1 MSKTLSIG
9 IDGMSCSGCASKLES
24 ALNAENGIE
33 ARVNFA
39 LASAQINITD
49 LGTSHSIKSVLDDKN
64 YDYKTESLS
73 LSISGWSC
81 ANCAAK
87 TVSKLLAN
95 KHILTVDANF
105 SSEKITL
112 TYFSGAIFPVDIIN
126 EITIQGYKPTLNRGS
141 VENQTESLISRKA
154 ELKNKNKKQLLSV
167 TIAALLTLP
176 LVIGMLTMFIAGFD
190 FVVPVWLQLLL
201 STPVQFIIGRRYYLG
216 AYQAL
221 KNRSA
226 NMDVL
231 VATGT
236 SAAYFYSLYLFLT
249 LGEMAQGLLYFE
261 ASAVVITLISLGKYL
276 EENAKQ
282 NTASAIHE
290 LMMLRPEVANVK
302 RGHEWLKLPIEEVI
316 IGDEVRVLAGE
327 KVPVDGVVVDG
338 KSELDESM
346 ITGESLPVLKEP
358 GETIIGGSING
369 TGVLLLRVNAVGK
382 DSSLNKIIMLV
393 EAAQMGKAPFQQLVD
408 RISNIFV
415 PVVLVIATLTFLIW
429 YLGFGDFESG
439 LISAVAVLVIACPC
453 ALGLATPAALV
464 TGTGAA
470 ARQGI
475 LIKDIDTLQKAHK
488 ITDVML
494 DKTGTLTQGKPKVTA
509 VHCFDYDETKLINN
523 AAAVQLLSEH
533 PLAKSIV
540 TYAQDKQFKLSSA
553 SNVETIIGYG
563 IKGTVEG
570 ARVIIGNRQ
579 LMLAEGV
586 VTEVGDAL
594 LADLSEYSGS
604 EMWVSVAGNLV
615 GLFIIADM
623 LRVESCSAI
632 SLLKQA
638 RINTTMLSGD
648 NELVVEKIAQTLK
661 IDHYYAQVKPEEK
674 SHYVQDRQSL
684 GKTVAMVGDG
694 INDAPALAQADI
706 SIAMGSGSDVAMETA
721 NITLLRSDP
730 RLVSA
735 AMDIS
740 KLTWRKIQQNL
751 FWAFIFNLIGIPLA
765 ATGYLSPELAGAAM
779 AFSSIAVL
787 SNSLL
792 IKRWVPKFTQ
802 ET

>member
-9 IDGMSCSGCASKLES
+9 IDGMSCAGCASKLEA
-24 ALNAENGIE
+24 ALNAENGIQ

-39 LASAQINITD
+39 LASAQIKIAD
-49 LGTSHSIKSVLDDKN
+49 IATSHTVKSILDDKKYN
-64 YDYKTESLS
+64 YQTESLS
-73 LSISGWSC
+73 FTVSGWSC
-81 ANCAAK
+81 ASCAAK

-95 KHILTVDANF
+95 QHILTVDANF
-105 SSEKITL
+105 ASEKVTV
-112 TYFSGAIFPVDIIN
+112 TFFSGAILPVDIIN
-126 EITIQGYKPTLNRGS
+126 EITALGYKPTLNRGS
-141 VENQTESLISRKA
+141 VGSQTERLLARKA
-154 ELKNKNKKQLLSV
+154 ELNNKNKQQLLSV
-167 TIAALLTLP
+167 IMATLLTLP
-176 LVIGMLTMFIAGFD
+176 LVAGMLAMFIAGTD
-190 FVVPVWLQLLL
+190 FVIPVWLQLLL
-201 STPVQFIIGRRYYLG
+201 ATPVQFIIGRRYYLG
-216 AYQAL
+216 AYHSL
-221 KNRSA
+221 KNGAA

-249 LGEMAQGLLYFE
+249 LGEAAQGGLYFE

-276 EENAKQ
+276 EEKAKQ
-282 NTASAIHE
+282 NTSSAIQE
-290 LMMLRPEVANVK
+290 LMMLRPEIANVK
-302 RGHEWLKLPIEEVI
+302 RGDQWLQLPIEEVVV
-316 IGDEVRVLAGE
+316 GDEVRVLAGE
-327 KVPVDGVVVDG
+327 KVPVDGVVVEG

-346 ITGESLPVLKEP
+346 ITGESLPVVKQA
-358 GETIIGGSING
+358 GQTIIGGSING

-393 EAAQMGKAPFQQLVD
+393 ETAQMGKAPFQQLVD
-408 RISNIFV
+408 KISNIFV
-415 PVVLVIATLTFLIW
+415 PVVLVIATVTFLTW
-429 YLGFGDFESG
+429 YLGFDDFKNG

-509 VHCFDYDETKLINN
+509 VHCFDYDETTLINN
-523 AAAVQLLSEH
+523 AAAVQQFSEH
-533 PLAKSIV
+533 PLAKSIIS
-540 TYAQDKQFKLSSA
+540 YAQDKQLKLLSA
-553 SNVETIIGYG
+553 SQVETVVGYG
-563 IKGTVEG
+563 IKGTVDD
-570 ARVIIGNRQ
+570 AVVLIGSRE

-586 VTEVGDAL
+586 VTDAGDVL
-594 LADLSEYSGS
+594 LVELSEHAGS
-604 EMWVSVAGNLV
+604 EMWVAVAGRLV
-615 GLFIIADM
+615 GLVIIADT

-632 SLLKQA
+632 ALLHQA
-638 RINTTMLSGD
+638 GIDTTMLSGD
-648 NELVVEKIAQTLK
+648 NAIAVEKVAKELQ
-661 IDHYYAQVKPEEK
+661 IDRYYAQVKPDKK
-674 SHYVQDRQSL
+674 SRYVQDLQQL
-684 GKTVAMVGDG
+684 GRTVAMVGDG

-706 SIAMGSGSDVAMETA
+706 SIAMGSGTDVAMETA
-721 NITLLRSDP
+721 NITLLRNDP

-735 AMDIS
+735 AVDIS

-792 IKRWVPKFTQ
+792 IKRWKPKFNHN
-802 ET
+802 